1 MMRITTQMVNESA
14 RKAGRPINDISLLD
28 YVKQDSSS
36 NNLAGI
42 LNNKESAL
50 DTVQKKKYMAIEDS
64 AVALEKSADI
74 FSKEKLEEAL
84 QNESGNYKDLYEGIL
99 KLIENYNSTLQKLKD
114 MPSTFNELYGE
125 LLQNALKDQ
134 KKVLEEIGIT
144 QSKDGTLKLDR
155 EKLEKVPLETWEKSV
170 ESLLSVGEKI
180 KFISGRI
187 SDNAKA
193 NVESYSSQYDATG
206 NPYSSINK
214 SKYDFWG

>member
-1 MMRITTQMVNESA
+1 M
-14 RKAGRPINDISLLD
+14 
-28 YVKQDSSS
+28 
-36 NNLAGI
+36 
-42 LNNKESAL
+42 
-50 DTVQKKKYMAIEDS
+50 
-64 AVALEKSADI
+64 
-74 FSKEKLEEAL
+74 
-84 QNESGNYKDLYEGIL
+84 

>member
-1 MMRITTQMVNESA
+1 M
-14 RKAGRPINDISLLD
+14 
-28 YVKQDSSS
+28 
-36 NNLAGI
+36 
-42 LNNKESAL
+42 
-50 DTVQKKKYMAIEDS
+50 
-64 AVALEKSADI
+64 
-74 FSKEKLEEAL
+74 
-84 QNESGNYKDLYEGIL
+84 

-170 ESLLSVGEKI
+170 ESLFSVGEKI